1 MGFASGDISRGHA
14 FGVAIPE
21 VDIVVS
27 VDPKAIV
34 SRLRCRLAKGS
45 QTSELLDMRK
55 LQKSAI
61 RAFTDLLVSK
71 GGFKFR
77 RSAFRG
83 YEPKVTLLAP
93 TSLGITE
100 YAIPLDFSVNTVIPF
115 YNAALL
121 TECGQIDARARS
133 LILLVKRWAKDR
145 GICHAAKGHLHPYAW
160 SLLAIFFF

>member
-83 YEPKVTLLAP
+83 QEPKVTLLAP
-93 TSLGITE
+93 ASLGLFPQ
-100 YAIPLDFSVNTVIPF
+100 AIPIDFSVNATTPL
-115 YNAALL
+115 YN
-121 TECGQIDARARS
+121 S
-133 LILLVKRWAKDR
+133 V
-145 GICHAAKGHLHPYAW
+145 
-160 SLLAIFFF
+160 